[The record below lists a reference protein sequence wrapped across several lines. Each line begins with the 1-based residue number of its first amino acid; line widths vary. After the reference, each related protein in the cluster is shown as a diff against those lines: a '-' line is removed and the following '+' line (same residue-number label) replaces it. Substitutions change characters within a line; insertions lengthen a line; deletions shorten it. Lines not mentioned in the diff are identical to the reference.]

1 MCGPYLTKSKNVWI
15 LLLVIMVIFVTQQ
28 FVLAQDNISRG
39 SLFRI
44 GNDINVKE
52 GEAAKS
58 IFSIGGKV
66 VVEGEVKGNIISFG
80 KLITIG
86 GKVGKNVISIG
97 NDIVLKEGS
106 IVGGDVMSIGGRVL
120 RWADTEVKGEV
131 KEKNIFGFNREFNK
145 NFKNTPFNSRNFFY
159 REYPPLQVYFN
170 RSFKLVSIVISLII
184 AGLVLVFL
192 PRKMKNIALFISNKP
207 GESLSFGILGIFLL
221 IFLSIFLATSL
232 MGILFI
238 FLMVILIIIIGLV
251 GAVSID
257 FLIGQRLL
265 TAFKFKDP
273 SNFFCVFSGLILLEL
288 ILLELIET
296 IPSLAGMIML
306 VIFLFGF
313 GAVIKTKFGSKII

>member
-1 MCGPYLTKSKNVWI
+1 MCGPYLTKLRNVLV
-15 LLLVIMVIFVTQQ
+15 LLFIIMVIFVTQQ

-44 GNDINVKE
+44 GNDINIKE
-52 GEAAKS
+52 GEVAKS
-58 IFSIGGKV
+58 IFAIGGKV

-86 GKVGKNVISIG
+86 GKVGKNVISVG

-145 NFKNTPFNSRNFFY
+145 NFKNTPFNSQNFFHW
-159 REYPPLQVYFN
+159 EYSPLQIYAN
-170 RSFKLVSIVISLII
+170 RSFKLFNVIISLII
-184 AGLVLVFL
+184 AGLILFFL
-192 PRKMKNIALFISNKP
+192 SRQIKNIASFVSKKP
-207 GESLSFGILGIFLL
+207 GESLFFGILGIASFIL
-221 IFLSIFLATSL
+221 LSIFLATSP

-238 FLMVILIIIIGLV
+238 FLVVILIIIIGLV
-251 GAVSID
+251 GVVSID

-265 TAFKFKDP
+265 TAFNFKNP
-273 SNFFCVFSGLILLEL
+273 SNLCCLFSGLILLEL